1 MKQKLHEILQ
11 TNKDF
16 GVSDEESI
24 NPTNQISIANALNFI
39 RNPYKWCQHMRSLI
53 NQILKQISMQRKNF
67 PDAKLYAGE
76 TWDLLERRW
85 SKLDKDLLSKDGFF
99 NISKLPDIYD
109 TIKYDLLHNQPTM
122 KSQVS
127 EELYA
132 YAKSMADIVIPQVC
146 LFVTEVVL
154 MGNCLIQ
161 RGIVKYRNAKMLL
174 RSKRHYCHM
183 FTLPNK

>member
-1 MKQKLHEILQ
+1 
-11 TNKDF
+11 
-16 GVSDEESI
+16 
-24 NPTNQISIANALNFI
+24 
-39 RNPYKWCQHMRSLI
+39 MRSLI
-53 NQILKQISMQRKNF
+53 NQILKQISIQRKSF
-67 PDAKLYAGE
+67 PNANLYAGE

-154 MGNCLIQ
+154 MGNYYIQ
-161 RGIVKYRNAKMLL
+161 RGIVEYENAKMLL
-174 RSKRHYCHM
+174 RSKAQRV
-183 FTLPNK
+183 F

>member
-146 LFVTEVVL
+146 LF
-154 MGNCLIQ
+154 Q
-161 RGIVKYRNAKMLL
+161 SQYLL
-174 RSKRHYCHM
+174 DNDPLLGR
-183 FTLPNK
+183 P